1 MMTITIRNPRV
12 EALIREIGDRTGE
25 DASAIVARAVENLSA
40 READQGPLD
49 ISGRD
54 GTPPG
59 AHSGPA
65 VPEEE
70 VRRRLAVFE
79 DLARRYPPS
88 DQKLT
93 WEEVEREMDSLF
105 DYLDEEPAK
114 AGSQRKPR

>member
-1 MMTITIRNPRV
+1 MTITIRNPRV
-12 EALIREIGDRTGE
+12 EALIREISDRTGE
-25 DASAIVARAVENLSA
+25 DAGAVVTRAVENLSA
-40 READQGPLD
+40 QESDQAP
-49 ISGRD
+49 RD
-54 GTPPG
+54 GSKMNTDLAVG
-59 AHSGPA
+59 TQATRA

-79 DLARRYPPS
+79 DLAHRYPPS

-114 AGSQRKPR
+114 AGDRRKSR